1 MIFSHLASNTT
12 AWQQTLGVP
21 GLLDIPPPLND
32 TKWGI
37 TGGQNALSWPHVDG
51 SGFGTV
57 VSVTTGGKYW
67 ILMRERRD
75 ANVVTNCGNMQSLSA
90 FTKDWHPAEFQP
102 GVYEYEGVHLT
113 AGSILL
119 AFF

>member
-1 MIFSHLASNTT
+1 MTPNGALLEDKMHYH
-12 AWQQTLGVP
+12 
-21 GLLDIPPPLND
+21 GLI
-32 TKWGI
+32 
-37 TGGQNALSWPHVDG
+37 DG

-75 ANVVTNCGNMQSLSA
+75 ANVVSNCGNMQSLSA